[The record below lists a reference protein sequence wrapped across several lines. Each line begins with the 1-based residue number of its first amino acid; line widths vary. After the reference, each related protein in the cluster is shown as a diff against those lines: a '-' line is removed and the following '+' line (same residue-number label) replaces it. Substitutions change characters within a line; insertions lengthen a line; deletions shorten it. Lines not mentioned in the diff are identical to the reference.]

1 MVRVDSFVPNGVTV
15 MKTIGI
21 RILHFSYVFP
31 VIQTSPKRTFNLEY
45 TVEHHHISNYIPTRF
60 TVQNQAGSAGLAAA
74 VYCCLQLLPIHI
86 PHHMYRHD
94 EHAENRKQL
103 IG

>member
-1 MVRVDSFVPNGVTV
+1 MLMILDSGVS
-15 MKTIGI
+15 IGLG
-21 RILHFSYVFP
+21 RAHTFFNSGL
-31 VIQTSPKRTFNLEY
+31 KRTFNLEY

-86 PHHMYRHD
+86 PHHMYCSG
-94 EHAENRKQL
+94 QT
-103 IG
+103 